1 MRKLLIPLLAFLKIK
16 SFNHL
21 KSFFL
26 GLIIGSLSIISYQSY
41 SDFRQQKY
49 KNLVES
55 EIKEVA
61 SFLLNDWNNNTFLR
75 DFPPPQ
81 VIPVPQGSRIQGSCG
96 SSIYDIGNWDIGGS
110 SYCDLTNTIYLV
122 PEELKALKKEFGIS
136 TIGFVVAH
144 EFAHA
149 LQHTY
154 GIRLR
159 GPSREL
165 HADCIAGMF
174 LKAGNKKLGIT
185 RTNILNLSEAA
196 YSIGSRSH
204 GSGSQRKYALL
215 SGMGVLPSTCS
226 TSNMQAL
233 SNGEINDQYM
243 QELKQTKSAYRL
255 IDLSKT
261 PFPKNLN
268 KDTGS

>member
-1 MRKLLIPLLAFLKIK
+1 MKFTNHIKFFLLGLLIGSSSILIFLRI
-16 SFNHL
+16 NE
-21 KSFFL
+21 
-26 GLIIGSLSIISYQSY
+26 
-41 SDFRQQKY
+41 FRSQKY
-49 KNLVES
+49 RDQINK
-55 EIKEVA
+55 EIKQVTN
-61 SFLLNDWNNNTFLR
+61 FLLNDWNNNSFLK

-81 VIPVPQGSRIQGSCG
+81 VIPVLRGSRIQGACG
-96 SSIYDIGNWDIGGS
+96 NSKYDIGNWDIGGS

-122 PEELKALKKEFGIS
+122 PEQLKSLKKEFGIS

-185 RTNILNLSEAA
+185 RTNVLNLTEAA
-196 YSIGSRSH
+196 YSVGSRSH
-204 GSGSQRKYALL
+204 GSGPQRKYALL

-226 TSNMQAL
+226 TSNMQIL
-233 SNGEINDQYM
+233 SKGEINDQYM

-255 IDLSKT
+255 IDTSKT

-268 KDTGS
+268 KYSGNKI